1 MSSEKEMTPE
11 EKLLALIQQDKRPD
25 ASPAAERPA
34 GVAATPVTAPAIAVQ
49 PPPPA
54 APPAPAAV
62 SSGVAPVPVAKHDA
76 PSPAKAAV
84 PARPDAVGERT
95 PALSSP
101 APNAA
106 ADAGPKLKLAAS
118 SAPSLS
124 KSQTGTRSTPASTEE
139 SSAVAAHGGRG
150 AAGPALPSAREPSLP
165 GAAAIEKTAAP
176 VPVQVARP
184 APAAPAPKAV
194 RASAGALMR
203 WPIINRALSLVV
215 LVLLVIVVY
224 SVASVR
230 SDIDKAMV
238 RQLNQAG
245 SVPVHPVGIEAVI
258 PPPVDVYLGKVSGR
272 DLFRLAEV
280 EKGALSNAPP
290 AEAEFRLVGVSL
302 DARDAKGSM
311 AILRSKSSS
320 QTFFVKVGEALG
332 STGFTLD
339 RVLAD
344 RAILKKQKQEI
355 EVR

>member
-150 AAGPALPSAREPSLP
+150 AAVISATVQQPFQFLHRQTDDGGQIATDTFDD
-165 GAAAIEKTAAP
+165 GAGDGVLHGI
-176 VPVQVARP
+176 
-184 APAAPAPKAV
+184 
-194 RASAGALMR
+194 GAC
-203 WPIINRALSLVV
+203 
-215 LVLLVIVVY
+215 
-224 SVASVR
+224 
-230 SDIDKAMV
+230 
-238 RQLNQAG
+238 
-245 SVPVHPVGIEAVI
+245 PVHRPRRGDVRPEADVRPVA
-258 PPPVDVYLGKVSGR
+258 
-272 DLFRLAEV
+272 
-280 EKGALSNAPP
+280 
-290 AEAEFRLVGVSL
+290 
-302 DARDAKGSM
+302 
-311 AILRSKSSS
+311 
-320 QTFFVKVGEALG
+320 
-332 STGFTLD
+332 
-339 RVLAD
+339 
-344 RAILKKQKQEI
+344 
-355 EVR
+355 

>member
-76 PSPAKAAV
+76 PSPARTVAAA
-84 PARPDAVGERT
+84 PARPTPPAAVTTEGG
-95 PALSSP
+95 A
-101 APNAA
+101 
-106 ADAGPKLKLAAS
+106 KLKLAAS
-118 SAPSLS
+118 PLSSPS
-124 KSQTGTRSTPASTEE
+124 KGPAETRSTPASAENAGGRAA
-139 SSAVAAHGGRG
+139 AVPVGRPGSGPASPAAPEKTPPPAPAAH
-150 AAGPALPSAREPSLP
+150 PE
-165 GAAAIEKTAAP
+165 
-176 VPVQVARP
+176 RP
-184 APAAPAPKAV
+184 APEAPAPKAV
-194 RASAGALMR
+194 RVSAGTPMSG
-203 WPIINRALSLVV
+203 PILNRVLALVV